1 MKLPIVDYTSPYAAQ
16 DFTNSLHETG
26 FGVLKNYP
34 ISINLLEKVLNDWR
48 AFFQTD
54 DKFNYVYDADRFDG
68 YFSSQVS
75 ETAKGS
81 KSKDL
86 KEFFHVYPWGKIP
99 EYLRS
104 DILDYYAQ
112 SCALAAELLLWVERH
127 TPVEI
132 SAHYSQSLSSMIEG
146 SEQTLLRV
154 LHYPPLDGEQINSV
168 RAAAH
173 ADINL
178 LTLLPSAKEPGL
190 QVKTHSGD
198 WFDVPCDSG
207 LLIVNIGDMLQEASR
222 GYYPSTMHRVV
233 NPEGLEN
240 NFSRLSLP
248 LFLHP
253 KSEVVLSEKYTAQ
266 QYLNERLRELGM
278 KS

>member
-1 MKLPIVDYTSPYAAQ
+1 MKLPIVDYNSSSAAQ
-16 DFTNSLHETG
+16 DFTSSLHETG

-54 DKFNYVYDADRFDG
+54 DKFNYSYNEGRFDG
-68 YFSSQVS
+68 YFSTQVS
-75 ETAKGS
+75 ETAKDS
-81 KSKDL
+81 KNKDL
-86 KEFFHVYPWGKIP
+86 KEFFHVYPWGQIP
-99 EYLRS
+99 GHLRF
-104 DILDYYAQ
+104 DVLDYYAQ
-112 SCALAAELLLWVERH
+112 SCTLAAELLLWVEQY
-127 TPVEI
+127 TPAEI

-154 LHYPPLDGEQINSV
+154 LHYPPLDVEQTSAV

-190 QVKTHSGD
+190 QVKTYSGD

-222 GYYPSTMHRVV
+222 GYYPSTVHRVV
-233 NPEGLEN
+233 NPEGLEKN
-240 NFSRLSLP
+240 VSRLSLP

-253 KSEVVLSEKYTAQ
+253 KPEVVLSKRYTAQ
-266 QYLNERLRELGM
+266 QYLNERLCELGM